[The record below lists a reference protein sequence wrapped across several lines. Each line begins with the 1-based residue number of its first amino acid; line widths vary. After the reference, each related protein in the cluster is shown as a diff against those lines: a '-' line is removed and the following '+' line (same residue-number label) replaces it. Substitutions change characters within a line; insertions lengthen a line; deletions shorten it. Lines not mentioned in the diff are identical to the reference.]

1 MKKSLFTPFA
11 IIAIASIFVWAD
23 AYTDAQPNE
32 GDSAPSFNLQDQ
44 NGDWHSLEDYRGKYV
59 VLFFYPKDGTPGCT
73 TEACNFRDNIFAFDD
88 LDTQI
93 LGISLDDV
101 ESHKEFSEKYSLPYP
116 ILADINKDSAVD
128 YGVLGKFMM
137 MTITKRES
145 FIINPEGE
153 EMFTFSGDFEVE
165 EVLVTNSEEFIGKYV
180 FSSILDKIKLKN
192 SSFPY
197 LIQHFEG
204 WFIKTKNC

>member
-1 MKKSLFTPFA
+1 MLSLTAVISVFM
-11 IIAIASIFVWAD
+11 WAD
-23 AYTDAQPNE
+23 AYTETQPGV
-32 GDSAPSFNLQDQ
+32 GDSAPTSKLQDQ
-44 NGDWHSLEDYRGKYV
+44 NGDWHTLEDYKGKYV

-116 ILADINKDSAVD
+116 ILADMEKESAVD

-145 FIINPEGE
+145 FIIDPDGVIVKHYKNVDPDKHTDEVIE
-153 EMFTFSGDFEVE
+153 E
-165 EVLVTNSEEFIGKYV
+165 
-180 FSSILDKIKLKN
+180 LK
-192 SSFPY
+192 S
-197 LIQHFEG
+197 LQ
-204 WFIKTKNC
+204 KKV

>member
-1 MKKSLFTPFA
+1 MIMKKNFLKLLSLTA
-11 IIAIASIFVWAD
+11 VISIFVWAD
-23 AYTDAQPNE
+23 AYTDSQPAV
-32 GDSAPSFNLQDQ
+32 GDSAPTFKLQDQ
-44 NGDWHSLEDYRGKYV
+44 NGDWHNLEDYRGQYV

-116 ILADINKDSAVD
+116 ILADVEKESAVS
-128 YGVLGKFMM
+128 YGVLGKFLM

-145 FIINPEGE
+145 FIIDPNGVIVKHYKSVDPEKHTDEVIE
-153 EMFTFSGDFEVE
+153 E
-165 EVLVTNSEEFIGKYV
+165 LK
-180 FSSILDKIKLKN
+180 SIQKKA
-192 SSFPY
+192 
-197 LIQHFEG
+197 
-204 WFIKTKNC
+204 

>member
-1 MKKSLFTPFA
+1 
-11 IIAIASIFVWAD
+11 V
-23 AYTDAQPNE
+23 
-32 GDSAPSFNLQDQ
+32 GDSAPTFKLQDQ
-44 NGDWHSLEDYRGKYV
+44 NGDWHTLEDYKGKYV

-101 ESHKEFSEKYSLPYP
+101 DSHKEFSEKYSLPYP
-116 ILADINKDSAVD
+116 ILADMEKESAVD

-145 FIINPEGE
+145 FIIDPDGVIVKHYKNVDPDKHTDEVIE
-153 EMFTFSGDFEVE
+153 E
-165 EVLVTNSEEFIGKYV
+165 
-180 FSSILDKIKLKN
+180 LK
-192 SSFPY
+192 S
-197 LIQHFEG
+197 LQ
-204 WFIKTKNC
+204 KKV

>member
-23 AYTDAQPNE
+23 AYTDAQPIE

-44 NGDWHSLEDYRGKYV
+44 NGDWHTLEDYRGKYV

-101 ESHKEFSEKYSLPYP
+101 ESHKEFSEK
-116 ILADINKDSAVD
+116 
-128 YGVLGKFMM
+128 
-137 MTITKRES
+137 
-145 FIINPEGE
+145 
-153 EMFTFSGDFEVE
+153 
-165 EVLVTNSEEFIGKYV
+165 
-180 FSSILDKIKLKN
+180 
-192 SSFPY
+192 
-197 LIQHFEG
+197 
-204 WFIKTKNC
+204 